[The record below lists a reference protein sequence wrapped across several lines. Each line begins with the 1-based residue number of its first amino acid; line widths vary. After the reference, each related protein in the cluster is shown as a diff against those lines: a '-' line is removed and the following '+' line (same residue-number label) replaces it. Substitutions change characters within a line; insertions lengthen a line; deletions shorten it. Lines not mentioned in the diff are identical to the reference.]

1 MVFYRHARP
10 ARERRQERRKSTD
23 EHIRGCWQM
32 QKSGS
37 KAVSAAPAR
46 PPPRRSPTRSRAR
59 QRGHRPPAR
68 HPPRRCPRA
77 APSYPSSCSSPPARR
92 STPLQ
97 DNGAHGDRYP
107 PRITARM
114 AAVIR
119 QAQQRWV
126 AGGTP
131 AAQAAEARNKPR
143 QHHEEKAL
151 ATMLS
156 RAPLENPYCTGTSS
170 RSKRFGKKAAGR
182 MQLRRIIGSDSFR
195 RKEALPS
202 TAPETAGRL
211 RAKKW

>member
-1 MVFYRHARP
+1 MLCSLKMAMAMKP
-10 ARERRQERRKSTD
+10 AERLDFS
-23 EHIRGCWQM
+23 
-32 QKSGS
+32 
-37 KAVSAAPAR
+37 R
-46 PPPRRSPTRSRAR
+46 PPDPVKHSAE
-59 QRGHRPPAR
+59 
-68 HPPRRCPRA
+68 C
-77 APSYPSSCSSPPARR
+77 
-92 STPLQ
+92 LF
-97 DNGAHGDRYP
+97 

-114 AAVIR
+114 VAVIR

-156 RAPLENPYCTGTSS
+156 RAPLENPYCTSS

-211 RAKKW
+211 RAKSGD